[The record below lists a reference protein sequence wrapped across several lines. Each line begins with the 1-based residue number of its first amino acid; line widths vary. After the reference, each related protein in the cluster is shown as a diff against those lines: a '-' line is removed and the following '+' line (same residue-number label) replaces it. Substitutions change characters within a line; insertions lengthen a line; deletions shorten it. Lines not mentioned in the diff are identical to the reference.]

1 MSVTGRLTGIGS
13 ALSGIV
19 AAIFMPVKRVK
30 NWLMLASHGQRSQAL
45 VLVDAVLSLEE
56 LLLLSDA
63 GTVDLGLS
71 IHASLNTCLIAFRS
85 R

>member
-45 VLVDAVLSLEE
+45 VLVDAFPFEKPVVFVQYRTKKPFS
-56 LLLLSDA
+56 
-63 GTVDLGLS
+63 
-71 IHASLNTCLIAFRS
+71 
-85 R
+85 